1 MVLQEFPDP
10 SPLGAE
16 IDGILAD
23 PAFEYMLAVR
33 WLRIEDTQCDAEVL
47 QKIVEEIIEMTEIE
61 LGLNLIGSR
70 STERLLPSVNG

>member
-1 MVLQEFPDP
+1 MALQEFPDP
-10 SPLGAE
+10 SPSGAD
-16 IDGILAD
+16 IDGTFAD
-23 PAFEYMLAVR
+23 PAFEDMLAER
-33 WLRIEDTQCDAEVL
+33 WLRVEETPSDAEVL